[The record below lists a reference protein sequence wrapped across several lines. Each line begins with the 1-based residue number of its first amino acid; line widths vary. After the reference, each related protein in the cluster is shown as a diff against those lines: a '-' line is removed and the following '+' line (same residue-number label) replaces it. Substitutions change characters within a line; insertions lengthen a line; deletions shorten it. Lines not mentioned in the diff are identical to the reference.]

1 MPWPWEKPKTN
12 HGHGPAHSG
21 PVVPPMVRRTET
33 RVRRSET
40 GRTITTDDFA
50 YESHASAHGGHGGG
64 HEKGSNK
71 PWGTW
76 LVAGAAIAFAGWVAL
91 RDENSTSP
99 AGGDG
104 RETTDTGTAGGASNA
119 GGQNEAVDA
128 VVVEEEEE
136 GIQEGDIPLV
146 SMDRLEVGPTG
157 NFSREIQVENL
168 NPGERA
174 TILIAFPD
182 TGGTSIDLDDDYRIN
197 VVGEGVENPQAL
209 FALLL
214 NQLRD
219 MNERITN
226 GEMQVD
232 TPPNMNLQ
240 AVAFLAPAADAQG
253 RVTLEIPQSIQVGG
267 RTINL
272 SDLAP
277 TEDFFVMVHAA
288 REDNSVQDMYGLNSP
303 MFTDPDKWE
312 VGTIRIGRPLEAHE
326 RRVPDGP

>member
-1 MPWPWEKPKTN
+1 
-12 HGHGPAHSG
+12 
-21 PVVPPMVRRTET
+21 MVERVET
-33 RVRRSET
+33 RVRRDGQ
-40 GRTITTDDFA
+40 GRTITTDRHA
-50 YESHASAHGGHGGG
+50 YESHAAHGGHGGG
-64 HEKGSNK
+64 HESGSKK
-71 PWGTW
+71 PWLTW
-76 LVAGAAIAFAGWVAL
+76 AIAGAAIVFAGYVAL

-99 AGGDG
+99 AGGSG
-104 RETTDTGTAGGASNA
+104 RETEDTDAPGAAPAESGDNENA
-119 GGQNEAVDA
+119 AD

-136 GIQEGDIPLV
+136 GIQAGDIPLV

-182 TGGTSIDLDDDYRIN
+182 TGGTSVDLDDDYQVR
-197 VVGEGVENPQAL
+197 VVGEGVENPQDV

-226 GEMQVD
+226 GEMPQVE

-240 AVAFLAPAADAQG
+240 AVAFLAPPADAQG

-288 REDNSVQDMYGLNSP
+288 REDNSVQDIYGLNSP
-303 MFTDPDKWE
+303 MFTDPEKWE
-312 VGTIRIGRPLEAHE
+312 VGTISIGRPLAAP
-326 RRVPDGP
+326 RQIATAD